1 MSFVSDIAGELN
13 KLPHDRRTLM
23 KFGVTM
29 SVVLG
34 LIGVLIFFKGQH
46 PERAYWVWNA
56 CALFLLLGFAAPAVL
71 RPVHKLWMGLAFV
84 LGWFMS
90 RLILSL
96 VYYLVLTP
104 IGLAMRVRGKDFLNK
119 KIDKEAS
126 TYWIKRPKPEM
137 GKERYERLF

>member
-1 MSFVSDIAGELN
+1 M
-13 KLPHDRRTLM
+13 
-23 KFGVTM
+23 
-29 SVVLG
+29 
-34 LIGVLIFFKGQH
+34 
-46 PERAYWVWNA
+46 
-56 CALFLLLGFAAPAVL
+56 FLLLGFAAPAVL

-119 KIDKEAS
+119 KIDREAS